1 MPTEYTDEFYW
12 ARREGAQKSARVIV
26 PLVLEYVQPRSVID
40 LGCGIGTWLSVF
52 REYGVT
58 DILGVDGDYVKKEML
73 EIPDDRFL
81 KFDLRTPFRI
91 DRQFDL
97 VVSLEVA
104 EHLPSECAEVLVCTL
119 VGLGPVV
126 LFSAAIPLQGG
137 TNHIN
142 EQWPDYWATL
152 FKVQGYIPIDPIRKR
167 LWQNPDADFWY
178 VQNTLIFVQRESL
191 GCYPALRKELENAGE
206 TALSV
211 VHPKMYLEMGRREV
225 EKSKAEA
232 DAYRSKVEFF
242 AAENEKQRAE
252 AAAYR
257 AQAEFFAAE
266 SEKRCGEVEIYKALA
281 EPRNMGLKKLLR
293 ALPIVA
299 VNAMKRRRRQLLSHR

>member
-104 EHLPSECAEVLVCTL
+104 EHLPSECAEVFVRTL

-142 EQWPDYWATL
+142 EQWPDYWAAL
-152 FKVQGYIPIDPIRKR
+152 FKFQGYIPIDPIRRR

-178 VQNTLIFVQRESL
+178 VQNTLIFVQRQSL
-191 GCYPALRKELENAGE
+191 GRYPALRKELESADE
-206 TALSV
+206 TLLSV

-232 DAYRSKVEFF
+232 
-242 AAENEKQRAE
+242 
-252 AAAYR
+252 AAYR

-266 SEKRCGEVEIYKALA
+266 SEKRRGEVEIYKALA